1 MKKFD
6 VKSMQGSKRTL
17 RSGSYAA
24 VLAMAVLAVVI
35 LINLVVQA
43 LPSKWTEFDISTSSL
58 FTLSDTSKN
67 LLHELNSDVTAYY
80 LAESGQEDT
89 NITRLLDRYA
99 DDSSH
104 FSWQQRDPVLY
115 PTFAQQYDGA
125 ANGSVVLVCGDNYR
139 VVGYNDMYQMDIETY
154 YTTGSQQYTFEAEN
168 ALTSAL
174 AQASRTSAYKLYQL
188 TGHGELALDSD
199 FTDTLT
205 NAGVTTEELNLTT
218 AGSIPDDAD
227 SLLLNAPLADLTEA
241 EAALLSDYVA
251 NGGKLLAVTD
261 FTTDTPRLDEILQS
275 CGMTRQDGL
284 LIEADANHYPYGYP
298 QTYLLPTVQSN
309 EITAGVGS
317 GMMVYTPIAQ
327 GIVKHEDGDY
337 TFTSL
342 LSTSSTA
349 YSMENYA
356 TAETAQKADT
366 DPEGS
371 FDVALAAEN
380 TTTGTRV
387 VWINCPNFLQGTIN
401 QSVSGG
407 NAQLLGSIVNW
418 FDGEQTTAVISGK
431 SLSAA
436 SLSVPNNMIVVLGV
450 LFTLVLPIVCV
461 VAGLV
466 ICVIRRRR

>member
-1 MKKFD
+1 MVPIF
-6 VKSMQGSKRTL
+6 VV
-17 RSGSYAA
+17 
-24 VLAMAVLAVVI
+24 VLAFVI
-35 LINLVVQA
+35 LVNLVVQA

-80 LAESGQEDT
+80 LAESGQEDA

-99 DDSSH
+99 DESSH
-104 FSWQQRDPVLY
+104 FGWQQRDPVLY

-125 ANGSVVLVCGDNYR
+125 ATGSVVLSCGDNYR
-139 VVGYNDMYQMDIETY
+139 VVGYNDMYQLDIENY
-154 YTTGSQQYTFEAEN
+154 YTSGSQQYTFEAEN
-168 ALTSAL
+168 ALKYIL
-174 AQASRTSAYKLYQL
+174 F
-188 TGHGELALDSD
+188 DVD
-199 FTDTLT
+199 DT
-205 NAGVTTEELNLTT
+205 VT
-218 AGSIPDDAD
+218 
-227 SLLLNAPLADLTEA
+227 
-241 EAALLSDYVA
+241 
-251 NGGKLLAVTD
+251 NGGKLLVVTD
-261 FTTDTPRLDEILQS
+261 FTTDTPRLDAILES
-275 CGMTRQDGL
+275 CGMTRQAGL
-284 LIEADANHYPYGYP
+284 LIENDANHYPYGYP

-317 GMMVYTPIAQ
+317 NMMVYTPIAQ

-349 YSMENYA
+349 YSMEGYA

-436 SLSVPNNMIVVLGV
+436 SLTVPNNMIIVLGL
-450 LFTLVLPIVCV
+450 LFTIVLPIVCV